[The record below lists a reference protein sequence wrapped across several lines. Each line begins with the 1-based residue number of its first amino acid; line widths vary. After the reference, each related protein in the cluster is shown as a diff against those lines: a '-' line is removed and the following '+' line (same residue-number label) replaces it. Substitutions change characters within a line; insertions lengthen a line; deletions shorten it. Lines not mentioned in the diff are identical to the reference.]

1 MQMINSF
8 TINLQASLVKAMQK
22 KKIGIN
28 DLAKKLNLGEYEAN
42 LLFDPD
48 CNIDVR
54 TLGKILD
61 ILGLQIR
68 LVNKK

>member
-1 MQMINSF
+1 
-8 TINLQASLVKAMQK
+8 
-22 KKIGIN
+22 
-28 DLAKKLNLGEYEAN
+28 LAKKLNLGEYEAN